1 MCDNF
6 WKWEQTYW
14 HFTFKKFSH
23 QKLSTWVGQE
33 TKQQTTT
40 NQNQRETARD
50 VCTRGVKCC
59 YLLFLIL
66 RKIYEVRKKGM
77 WYPPPTLHI
86 LLIMKSFFLIQ
97 CTWINANEMF
107 ISLLLILET
116 LFFVTFYG
124 SIGEIITKVAR
135 VIFVDWWSSFI
146 TYFYLGDLSYL
157 CK

>member
-1 MCDNF
+1 
-6 WKWEQTYW
+6 
-14 HFTFKKFSH
+14 
-23 QKLSTWVGQE
+23 
-33 TKQQTTT
+33 
-40 NQNQRETARD
+40 
-50 VCTRGVKCC
+50 
-59 YLLFLIL
+59 
-66 RKIYEVRKKGM
+66 M

-135 VIFVDWWSSFI
+135 VIFVD
-146 TYFYLGDLSYL
+146 
-157 CK
+157 

>member
-1 MCDNF
+1 MGWPRD
-6 WKWEQTYW
+6 KT
-14 HFTFKKFSH
+14 T
-23 QKLSTWVGQE
+23 T
-33 TKQQTTT
+33 TTT

-66 RKIYEVRKKGM
+66 RKLYEVRKKGM

-116 LFFVTFYG
+116 LFFGNFLWEHRWDYHKSCQSDVCGLMVLVYN
-124 SIGEIITKVAR
+124 
-135 VIFVDWWSSFI
+135 IFLPWWSI
-146 TYFYLGDLSYL
+146 LSL
-157 CK
+157 QIMSPI